1 MPLSENLLN
10 IIKQKMRDVFG
21 GGADISAANPLP
33 VDISPGAKTDTTIL
47 DEATIAAAT
56 TTVLA
61 DCEAVALSHGP
72 TTLALTV
79 KALYGAAALGIR
91 IHVLTSPT
99 NDATGTHT
107 AAPHA
112 TILTDATA
120 HWVAGRLVGLT
131 VNNVTDGSSGVI
143 TANTINTVTVA
154 ALAGGTANAWAT
166 NDVYSIPGADY
177 DTEDW
182 DTWNPAFA
190 ANLPVVQT
198 HVYEVDP
205 MYLKVLVE
213 NLDAG
218 VAVTN
223 VEVIATM
230 GA

>member
-1 MPLSENLLN
+1 
-10 IIKQKMRDVFG
+10 MREGVLQRVLQAVFG
-21 GGADISAANPLP
+21 GGADIGPDNPLP
-33 VDISPGAKTDTTIL
+33 VDITPGVKTATAVL
-47 DEATIAAAT
+47 EEATIAAAT

-61 DCEAVALSHGP
+61 DCDAINLGDGTA
-72 TTLALTV
+72 TLALTV

-99 NDATGTHT
+99 NNATGSHT
-107 AAPHA
+107 AGASA
-112 TILTDATA
+112 TILTDANA
-120 HWVAGRLVGLT
+120 HWVANRLVGLT
-131 VNNVTDGSSGVI
+131 VYNVTDGSLGVI
-143 TANTINTVTVA
+143 TANTINTATVA

-166 NDVYSIPGADY
+166 DDVYSIPGADY

-198 HVYEVDP
+198 KVYEVDP

-218 VAVTN
+218 VAVTI
-223 VEVIATM
+223 VEVIATV
-230 GA
+230 GP